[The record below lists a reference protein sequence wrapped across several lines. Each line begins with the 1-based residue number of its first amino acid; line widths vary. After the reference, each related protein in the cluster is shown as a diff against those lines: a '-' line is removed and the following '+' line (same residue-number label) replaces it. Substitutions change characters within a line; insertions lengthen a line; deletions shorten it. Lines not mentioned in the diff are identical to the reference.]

1 MVGVQAL
8 VQALGLE
15 DALEVADG
23 VVEPDVLAV
32 PAVDGRPGSAADL
45 GPGQKAAANREVSA
59 AMRQRLAAGKTV
71 ARMYR
76 EPGWSAKPRWP
87 RNWSLGG
94 SQRENRPGS

>member
-1 MVGVQAL
+1 MTADPAL

-32 PAVDGRPGSAADL
+32 PAVAAGLDL
-45 GPGQKAAANREVSA
+45 LPTWALGQKAAANREVSA
-59 AMRQRLAAGKTV
+59 VMRQRLAAGEAV

-76 EPGWSAKPRWP
+76 EPGWSAKPRC
-87 RNWSLGG
+87 RGAGRSAEANG
-94 SQRENRPGS
+94 ENRPGS